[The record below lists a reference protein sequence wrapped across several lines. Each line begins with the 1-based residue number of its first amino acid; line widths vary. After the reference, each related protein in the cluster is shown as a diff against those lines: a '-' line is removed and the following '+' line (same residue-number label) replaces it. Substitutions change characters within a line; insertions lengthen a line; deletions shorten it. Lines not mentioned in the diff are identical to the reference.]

1 MTVSQKKAA
10 RKFLEYWTFQRG
22 SEKGE
27 DQQFWNSLLRDVLG
41 VTDVEQHIKYQV
53 PVQLKNATMFL
64 DAWIP
69 ETRVLIEHKSRG
81 INLTRNA
88 SRRELITHRDYS
100 LGSQSVYWYSTG
112 YDLIGRPTNA
122 TDSVS
127 LMREWLYNNR
137 SELASATIGMNQYGY
152 SYDTI
157 GNRRWSADNA
167 VTNSYTANNLNQ
179 YTTILRASAPPRE
192 PTYDADGNMTG
203 DGVFAYAYD
212 AENRLVAV
220 TSASL
225 TNGAIRVLNAYDHR
239 NRRIRKTVQRLHSTS
254 APPPAPPS
262 GTDEWLTLETHTL
275 VWDGNNIIL
284 EKVEFADGTTRTFE
298 YFWGLDKSGTEQGA
312 GGVGGLLAVSMDGV
326 FYIPCYDHNGNIVLY
341 ISETGS
347 SVAQYTYDPYG
358 NIIESSGPFSD
369 QFSFGFSTKYHDRE
383 VGMIGYKRRFYRP
396 DLGRWLNRDPIEE
409 SGGEN
414 LYAFCA
420 NSPIR
425 YYDIDGMITW
435 GNVLSGVVQMASGVM
450 LGITSVTSLI
460 SSGGMSTPMAVSLGA
475 WATMTFMNGYNTLTA
490 ALNDKGPPEAIQV
503 RIVESVYTL
512 VTGEQ
517 MGETGLT
524 ITRYCYY
531 SVDIAC
537 SCYSINFTW
546 KSYFKSRRTFIP
558 EYGSEAQYFTRSGM
572 KVLKAESS
580 MRFIGTVM
588 GAGIQTGSIILDSH
602 SIFLDVNSI
611 MPDDEPVFI
620 NPDVG
625 YGRK

>member
-212 AENRLVAV
+212 AENRLFAV

-262 GTDEWLTLETHTL
+262 GTDE
-275 VWDGNNIIL
+275 
-284 EKVEFADGTTRTFE
+284 
-298 YFWGLDKSGTEQGA
+298 
-312 GGVGGLLAVSMDGV
+312 
-326 FYIPCYDHNGNIVLY
+326 
-341 ISETGS
+341 
-347 SVAQYTYDPYG
+347 
-358 NIIESSGPFSD
+358 
-369 QFSFGFSTKYHDRE
+369 
-383 VGMIGYKRRFYRP
+383 
-396 DLGRWLNRDPIEE
+396 
-409 SGGEN
+409 
-414 LYAFCA
+414 
-420 NSPIR
+420 
-425 YYDIDGMITW
+425 
-435 GNVLSGVVQMASGVM
+435 
-450 LGITSVTSLI
+450 
-460 SSGGMSTPMAVSLGA
+460 
-475 WATMTFMNGYNTLTA
+475 
-490 ALNDKGPPEAIQV
+490 
-503 RIVESVYTL
+503 
-512 VTGEQ
+512 
-517 MGETGLT
+517 
-524 ITRYCYY
+524 
-531 SVDIAC
+531 
-537 SCYSINFTW
+537 
-546 KSYFKSRRTFIP
+546 
-558 EYGSEAQYFTRSGM
+558 
-572 KVLKAESS
+572 
-580 MRFIGTVM
+580 
-588 GAGIQTGSIILDSH
+588 
-602 SIFLDVNSI
+602 
-611 MPDDEPVFI
+611 
-620 NPDVG
+620 
-625 YGRK
+625 

>member
-53 PVQLKNATMFL
+53 PVQLKNATKFL

-203 DGVFAYAYD
+203 DGTFAYAYD
-212 AENRLVAV
+212 AENRLVSA
-220 TSASL
+220 TSAAE

-239 NRRIRKTVQRLHSTS
+239 NRRIRKTVQRLHSTI
-254 APPPAPPS
+254 APDTQA
-262 GTDEWLTLETHTL
+262 
-275 VWDGNNIIL
+275 
-284 EKVEFADGTTRTFE
+284 
-298 YFWGLDKSGTEQGA
+298 
-312 GGVGGLLAVSMDGV
+312 
-326 FYIPCYDHNGNIVLY
+326 
-341 ISETGS
+341 
-347 SVAQYTYDPYG
+347 
-358 NIIESSGPFSD
+358 
-369 QFSFGFSTKYHDRE
+369 
-383 VGMIGYKRRFYRP
+383 
-396 DLGRWLNRDPIEE
+396 
-409 SGGEN
+409 
-414 LYAFCA
+414 
-420 NSPIR
+420 
-425 YYDIDGMITW
+425 
-435 GNVLSGVVQMASGVM
+435 ASGS
-450 LGITSVTSLI
+450 TRS
-460 SSGGMSTPMAVSLGA
+460 STPRPRWGTHSRPRTMSGCRPRSSSPS
-475 WATMTFMNGYNTLTA
+475 ATTT
-490 ALNDKGPPEAIQV
+490 
-503 RIVESVYTL
+503 S
-512 VTGEQ
+512 
-517 MGETGLT
+517 T
-524 ITRYCYY
+524 IRTRRPR
-531 SVDIAC
+531 A
-537 SCYSINFTW
+537 
-546 KSYFKSRRTFIP
+546 
-558 EYGSEAQYFTRSGM
+558 
-572 KVLKAESS
+572 
-580 MRFIGTVM
+580 
-588 GAGIQTGSIILDSH
+588 
-602 SIFLDVNSI
+602 
-611 MPDDEPVFI
+611 
-620 NPDVG
+620 
-625 YGRK
+625 